1 MALGGSRSAYTAGG
15 LSSYRNP
22 SGRTEEMDAGIG
34 DRVEVQPKSVHAAA
48 RSGTVE
54 SVVAGARPRYR
65 VRWDDGRVS
74 IISATDGALSVAS
87 RKRRSRSRQTRA

>member
-1 MALGGSRSAYTAGG
+1 
-15 LSSYRNP
+15 
-22 SGRTEEMDAGIG
+22 MDAAIG

-54 SVVAGARPRYR
+54 SVVSGSPPRYR

-87 RKRRSRSRQTRA
+87 RRRRSRSRQTQA